1 MVGFLDSRK
10 LLYLKKQVRSNNEQL
25 WNYLPPMY
33 IFVFIKENTMK
44 KYLKYTKNFYFLFT
58 LFFIVWM
65 VFIDSNDI
73 LTQFKLGSK
82 IKELEKQKEFY
93 QDRKAKILAD
103 REELMSNYE
112 LLEKFARER
121 YLMKRESEDLYVVV
135 EE

>member
-1 MVGFLDSRK
+1 
-10 LLYLKKQVRSNNEQL
+10 
-25 WNYLPPMY
+25 
-33 IFVFIKENTMK
+33 MK

-73 LTQFKLGSK
+73 LTQFKLRSK

-93 QDRKAKILAD
+93 HERKDKILED

-121 YLMKRESEDLYVVV
+121 YLMKKKSEDLYVVV

>member
-1 MVGFLDSRK
+1 
-10 LLYLKKQVRSNNEQL
+10 
-25 WNYLPPMY
+25 MY
-33 IFVFIKENTMK
+33 IFVLLRKLNMK

-58 LFFIVWM
+58 LFFILWM

-93 QDRKAKILAD
+93 EDRKEKILAD

-121 YLMKRESEDLYVVV
+121 YLMKKETEDLYVVV
-135 EE
+135 KK

>member
-1 MVGFLDSRK
+1 
-10 LLYLKKQVRSNNEQL
+10 
-25 WNYLPPMY
+25 
-33 IFVFIKENTMK
+33 MK

-73 LTQFKLGSK
+73 LTQFKLRSK

>member
-1 MVGFLDSRK
+1 
-10 LLYLKKQVRSNNEQL
+10 
-25 WNYLPPMY
+25 MY

-93 QDRKAKILAD
+93 QDRKNKILAD

>member
-1 MVGFLDSRK
+1 MNS
-10 LLYLKKQVRSNNEQL
+10 
-25 WNYLPPMY
+25 
-33 IFVFIKENTMK
+33 
-44 KYLKYTKNFYFLFT
+44 YLKYTKNFYLMFT

-73 LTQFKLGSK
+73 VSHFKLRSK
-82 IKELEKQKEFY
+82 VRELEKQKEFY
-93 QDRKAKILAD
+93 LERKVKIQED

-121 YLMKRESEDLYVVV
+121 YLMKRKTEDLYVVV